1 MNASL
6 LPLVLVLVA
15 SSALLSASEVT
26 FFSLSRF
33 QLRFLRES
41 FPRAYSRIRKLLSDP
56 SGVLLTVLV
65 LNEICNVGLSTL
77 IASEVAH
84 HDASAPWWEVAL
96 KGVGFSL
103 PVLILICEVTPK
115 IVAARLNQLLAPP
128 LSGFLMLLYRIMTPL
143 RLFVGAL
150 RLYKK
155 KPKTPNTPDA
165 VQESDFMV
173 MVEQGH
179 REGNIHASEFSLIRR
194 VFDLDDT
201 KAAEIMTPVTQLT
214 LLPAEMKILE
224 AAEHME
230 RHRLFRVPV
239 YREARNK
246 IVGILY
252 AKDVLEL
259 MASQGAAAVSTQ
271 KVSELAR
278 EPFVV
283 NSDSRINHIFRQ
295 MRLNQTHLAVVA
307 DGKRALGIV
316 TMTDILGELFEDLG
330 EEVGA

>member
-1 MNASL
+1 MDASL
-6 LPLVLVLVA
+6 LPLVLFLVA

-41 FPRAYSRIRKLLSDP
+41 FPRAYSRIRALLSDP

-65 LNEICNVGLSTL
+65 LNEVCNVGLSTL
-77 IASEVAH
+77 IASEVTR
-84 HDASAPWWEVAL
+84 HDASAPWWQIAL
-96 KGVGFSL
+96 KGIGFSL
-103 PVLILICEVTPK
+103 PILILFCEVTPK
-115 IVAARLNQLLAPP
+115 IIAARLNQLLAPP
-128 LSGFLMLLYRIMTPL
+128 LSGIVMLFYRLMAPL
-143 RLFVGAL
+143 RHLVGAL
-150 RLYKK
+150 RLVNKK
-155 KPKTPNTPDA
+155 TKAASA
-165 VQESDFMV
+165 VDESDFLV

-179 REGNIHASEFSLIRR
+179 REGNIHTSEFSLIRR

-201 KAAEIMTPVTQLT
+201 KAAEIMTPVSQLT
-214 LLPAEMKILE
+214 LLPADMKVAE
-224 AAEHME
+224 AADHME

-259 MASQGAAAVSTQ
+259 VASQGASAVSTQ
-271 KVSELAR
+271 KVADLAR
-278 EPFVV
+278 EPFIV

-307 DGKRALGIV
+307 DGKRALGVV
-316 TMTDILGELFEDLG
+316 TMADILGELFEDLG
-330 EEVGA
+330 EEEGVIK